1 MNAGYPPPD
10 LATQH
15 SQTLVEPSTSGTDQ
29 LAKEHASPA
38 LLNPH
43 YIPQDRG
50 QMILAVAITMLVLT
64 MITVVIRLV
73 TRWKLVGGQKGIGW
87 DDWLMIPA
95 VMSLAAYTTGNI
107 LGVKHGGLGK
117 HIYDST
123 MAEIIFLVKVT
134 YILTVLY
141 IMEAF
146 FVKMSIL
153 IFYLRLTG
161 RAYLGIRRTI
171 IGMMVFVSVHT
182 VAYVI
187 GFSVV
192 CGPSVHWN
200 STVHFTGTCPNQNVF
215 RNSFIGVSSI
225 HVITDF
231 VILLLPI
238 RIVWRLQVP
247 LSRKFSL
254 AALFGL
260 GLVACIASIMRL
272 VNTPKV
278 SSDPDFTW
286 IAAPA
291 FLWGQLEVSATIIA
305 ASAPGIRPLFNKS
318 FRKLHSNSGVAFI
331 RPIVPGSSKNCQPTD
346 ITAPD
351 QRVENDLEQG
361 IGLKSLSGAS
371 LSRTSLELSI
381 QTHDEEDI
389 AGAFQREP
397 LVLPEDVLR

>member
-1 MNAGYPPPD
+1 VIG
-10 LATQH
+10 
-15 SQTLVEPSTSGTDQ
+15 LVTKWRLVG
-29 LAKEHASPA
+29 
-38 LLNPH
+38 
-43 YIPQDRG
+43 RG
-50 QMILAVAITMLVLT
+50 Q
-64 MITVVIRLV
+64 
-73 TRWKLVGGQKGIGW
+73 GIGW

-95 VMSLAAYTTGNI
+95 AMCLGGYTTVNI

-123 MAEIIFLVKVT
+123 TAEINFLLKVI
-134 YILTVLY
+134 YIGSVLY
-141 IMEAF
+141 VIEGF

-171 IGMMVFVSVHT
+171 IGMMVFVSAYT

-187 GFSVV
+187 AVSIV
-192 CGPSVHWN
+192 CGPVNAHWG
-200 STVHFTGTCPNQNVF
+200 SILHFAEVCPNRILY
-215 RNSFIGVSSI
+215 RNFFLGVSSI

-231 VILLLPI
+231 IVLLLPI
-238 RIVWRLQVP
+238 PMVWRLQVP

-260 GLVACIASIMRL
+260 GFVACIASIMRL
-272 VNTPKV
+272 ANIPGVMSNFDLSWSAV
-278 SSDPDFTW
+278 MVV
-286 IAAPA
+286 
-291 FLWGQLEVSATIIA
+291 LWGQLEVAATIIA
-305 ASAPGIRPLFNKS
+305 ASAPGIRPLFNRS
-318 FRKLHSNSGVAFI
+318 FRKLRSNGGVAFI
-331 RPIVPGSSKNCQPTD
+331 RSIVPGSSKNCQPTD

-389 AGAFQREP
+389 AGAFQRGP